1 MNPMLNKALVTT
13 TLSVLLGGSALAQ
26 APTLQA
32 NPAANNGQSING
44 VGLFFDVESLVGT
57 RITHL
62 TTASSTSLGA
72 TFRIEVLTRPGSVLG
87 NPGPGQSL
95 SGWTSL
101 GVATGRQN
109 STDGSL
115 PSEVIDIPDIEV
127 PCNGVVGVA
136 VVFVDTSVQYFGTGP
151 APLQTFTDGVLT
163 LTTGDARSIPFSTG
177 SPWLS
182 SRGLVGELIYEEV
195 REPGRLFMRKTFGG
209 FTDISTT
216 GTPLSLGDDEERDI
230 FTAVGN
236 SVFGSGNVRI
246 GSNGGVRFPGAT
258 VGADLFP
265 GNRPLPSISA
275 FNGAVALLPFWDDID
290 TQSGSVGQIYWQQD
304 CCELI
309 IQWDDVGFYNGA
321 PSERATFQLTVYAN
335 EDVLAQFA
343 YRDVE
348 GARAGG
354 GESATIGFQAGG
366 LSETFQYSF
375 DARSA
380 VDNFTNIEIVQSP
393 ALIFDNTLPGA
404 YVDISSTGTPL
415 NLADDESID
424 IVTTIGNELLN
435 AGVVR
440 VGSNGGLRFAG
451 SSPDLGPGNQQ
462 IPSLM
467 AFGAEQALLPF
478 WDDINTDSGQGGQI
492 YWEEIGTSLIVQWD
506 RVEFFGS
513 GSTQTATFQVQVHA
527 AGPTYAQFLYED
539 VSGARAA
546 NGGSATVGYQD
557 PSTGGGSTVSFDSP
571 IIQDGSVWSLTT
583 RQPDVGTSY
592 CGPANVNS
600 TFGSAQITASGSR
613 SAACDTLVLTASVLP
628 ANTFGFFLVSRDT
641 GFAASPGGSQGNLCL
656 SGSIGRSV
664 GLGILN
670 SGPSG
675 TISTPA
681 LLSAL
686 PTPTGAVSALPG
698 DTWNFQAW
706 FRDNLNG
713 TTTSNFTDAVQ
724 VKVGL

>member
-1 MNPMLNKALVTT
+1 MKSPSKQPFLTLAALL
-13 TLSVLLGGSALAQ
+13 TLVSSAPAQ
-26 APTLQA
+26 APTLLA
-32 NPAANNGQSING
+32 NPAANNGQSDNG
-44 VGLFFDVESLVGT
+44 VGLFFDVESLVDT

-62 TTASSTSLGA
+62 STASGTSLGT
-72 TFRIEVLTRPGSVLG
+72 TFRIEVLTRAGSVLG
-87 NPGPGQSL
+87 NPGPGQSQN
-95 SGWTSL
+95 GWTSL

-109 STDGSL
+109 LIDTNL
-115 PSEVIDIPDIEV
+115 PSGLIDIPDIDV
-127 PCNGVVGVA
+127 PCGGVVGVA
-136 VVFVDTSVQYFGTGP
+136 LVFVDTSANYFGIGP
-151 APLQTFTDGVLT
+151 TPVQTFSDGTLT
-163 LTTGDARSIPFSTG
+163 LATGDARSQPFTSSG
-177 SPWLS
+177 SFFS
-182 SRGLVGELIYEEV
+182 SRALVGELVYEEV
-195 REPGRLFMRKTFGG
+195 REPGRLFMRKKFGG

-230 FTAVGN
+230 ITAVGN
-236 SVFGSGNVRI
+236 SVFNSGTVRI
-246 GSNGGVRFPGAT
+246 GSNGGVRFLSATPG
-258 VGADLFP
+258 DELFP
-265 GNRPLPSISA
+265 GNRPLPSPSA
-275 FNGAVALLPFWDDID
+275 FNGAVALLPFWDDIN

-309 IQWDDVGFYNGA
+309 IQWDDVGFYNTP

-335 EDVLAQFA
+335 EDVLAEFA

-366 LSETFQYSF
+366 LNQTFQYSF
-375 DARSA
+375 DAGSA
-380 VDNFTNIEIVQSP
+380 VDNATNIEIIKSP

-404 YVDISSTGTPL
+404 YIDISSTGTPL
-415 NLADDESID
+415 NLADDGAID
-424 IVTTIGNELLN
+424 IVTTIGNELLS

-451 SSPDLGPGNQQ
+451 SSQDLGPGNEQL
-462 IPSLM
+462 PSLM

-478 WDDINTDSGQGGQI
+478 WDDINTNSGQGGQI

-506 RVEFFGS
+506 RVEFFGVN
-513 GSTQTATFQVQVHA
+513 STQTATFQVQVHA

-546 NGGSATVGYQD
+546 NGASATVGYQD
-557 PSTGGGSTVSFDSP
+557 GPFGGAPVSFDSP

-583 RQPDVGTSY
+583 REPAVGTNY

-600 TFGSAQITASGSR
+600 TFGRAQITASGSR
-613 SAACDTLVLTASVLP
+613 SATCDSLVLTASVLP
-628 ANTFGFFLVSRDT
+628 ANTFGFFLASRDT

-675 TISTPA
+675 AIPTPA
-681 LLSAL
+681 FLSAL
-686 PTPTGAVSALPG
+686 PTPTGPVSAAPG

-713 TTTSNFTDAVQ
+713 TTTSNFTNAVQ